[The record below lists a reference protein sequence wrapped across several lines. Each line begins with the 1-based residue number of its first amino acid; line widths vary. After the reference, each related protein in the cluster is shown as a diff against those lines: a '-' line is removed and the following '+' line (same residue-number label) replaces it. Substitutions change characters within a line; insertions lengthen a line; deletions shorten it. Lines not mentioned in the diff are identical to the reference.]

1 MPKDKKLFSKI
12 FILAILFLMVIGFS
26 VPLFNLGGNNSNQPQ
41 QAEPRLCQSDSDCYL
56 VCDDKP
62 LTILC
67 SQNLCL
73 QNDCNEYALYP
84 FQETPVTFNLK
95 IEVDTTEL
103 DLATR
108 TDPKDLMIKFGKDV
122 QLFSWGMPLVFI
134 LEKVDMTLNENCLTV
149 GTQAYCTNDNGKLQF
164 LLNGNETLP
173 NPQYYPKEGDEIEIR
188 YS

>member
-12 FILAILFLMVIGFS
+12 FIIFILLLMVVGFS
-26 VPLFNLGGNNSNQPQ
+26 VPLFNLGGNGSTDPTKK
-41 QAEPRLCQSDSDCYL
+41 AEPRLCTTDSDCYL

-73 QNDCNEYALYP
+73 QNACNEYALYP
-84 FQETPVTFNLK
+84 FREMPVNFNLNVE
-95 IEVDTTEL
+95 IDNAEI
-103 DLATR
+103 DLASR
-108 TDPKDLMIKFGKDV
+108 TDPKDLMVKFGEKV
-122 QLFSWGMPLVFI
+122 QVFSWGLPLVFI

-149 GTQAYCTNDNGKLQF
+149 DNQQHCDNGGKKLQF

-173 NPQYYPKEGDEIEIR
+173 NPNYYPKE
-188 YS
+188 